1 MLKTALTFVALCI
14 PFFAF
19 SEGAIVID
27 HKDLPSF
34 GKAGATLTGIATPSL
49 VPDCKSPSW
58 NF

>member
-1 MLKTALTFVALCI
+1 MLKTALTFV
-14 PFFAF
+14 AF

-49 VPDCKSPSW
+49 VPDRKSPSW